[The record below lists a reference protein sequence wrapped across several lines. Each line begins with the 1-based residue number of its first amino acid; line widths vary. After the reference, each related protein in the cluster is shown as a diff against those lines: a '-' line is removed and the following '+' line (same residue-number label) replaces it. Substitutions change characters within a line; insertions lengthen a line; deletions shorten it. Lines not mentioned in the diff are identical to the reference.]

1 MATENKLGGKIT
13 TLRES
18 LHLTQDELALRCNCT
33 PEVIRDLEDGKM
45 APSLAPLIKITR
57 ALGVRLGTLM
67 DDDEALGPVYVKA
80 DEIEEATRATSLE
93 TISDAGDLRF
103 FSLAEGRP
111 SRHMDPFIITI
122 EPSGETDHVL
132 SQHEGEEFL
141 YGMEGC
147 VEIEYGK
154 EIFVLHPGESIYY
167 DSIVPHQVRAHDGQ
181 SATFLAVVYT
191 PIEGGIMETDNEYK
205 GEPGSPDYK
214 LHSELTIGR
223 YFRNQVAI
231 DPDHEF
237 VVYPDRDLRWTYKD
251 FDERTDNLARGLL
264 AIGMKPGDHLGV
276 WARNIPDWLTFMY
289 ATAKVGIVMVTV
301 NPVYKSHELDY
312 VLKQSDMKALCVI
325 DAYRDVDYLSIIR
338 ELVPESL
345 TQQRG
350 HLDSENYPMLE
361 NLIYMGP
368 EKHRG
373 FYSVPELILLGEYLP
388 DDALPDAEAQFDN
401 NDVVMMQYTSG
412 TTGFPKGVMLTH
424 RNILNNGFYIG
435 EGQKLTPDDR
445 VVLPVPFFHC
455 FGCVLGVMANLTHRS
470 TMIIVEDFNASLVLQ
485 AIHKERATAVYG
497 VPTMFIAELN
507 HPDFDQ
513 YDLTSLRTG
522 IMAGSPC
529 PPETMREVMDK
540 MHMTE
545 ITICYGLTETSPV
558 FTQTTVD
565 DDIEHKCETVG
576 RKHEPVLVKIVDP
589 DTGRVCGV
597 GEPGELCC
605 KGYNVM
611 KGYYKMPEE
620 TAKVID
626 EEGYLHSG
634 DLGTVDEDGYYRVTG
649 RVKDMIIRGGE
660 NVYPLE
666 IENFLLT
673 MPGVLDAQVVGIP
686 DERLGEIVGAF
697 VRTRPGYED
706 MTEEDVR
713 AFAIPRIARYK
724 VPKRVFF
731 IDEFP
736 MTPSMKVQKFKL
748 REMAEEFVA
757 AGK

>member
-1 MATENKLGGKIT
+1 MCYPGSSPVFHAPCSRDPMN
-13 TLRES
+13 REM
-18 LHLTQDELALRCNCT
+18 
-33 PEVIRDLEDGKM
+33 PP
-45 APSLAPLIKITR
+45 PSLTLLDPSEREDHMPEKTAP
-57 ALGVRLGTLM
+57 V
-67 DDDEALGPVYVKA
+67 P
-80 DEIEEATRATSLE
+80 
-93 TISDAGDLRF
+93 GD
-103 FSLAEGRP
+103 SHYP
-111 SRHMDPFIITI
+111 
-122 EPSGETDHVL
+122 
-132 SQHEGEEFL
+132 
-141 YGMEGC
+141 
-147 VEIEYGK
+147 
-154 EIFVLHPGESIYY
+154 
-167 DSIVPHQVRAHDGQ
+167 
-181 SATFLAVVYT
+181 
-191 PIEGGIMETDNEYK
+191 
-205 GEPGSPDYK
+205 
-214 LHSELTIGR
+214 LHSEKTIGL
-223 YFRNQVAI
+223 YFRDQVAE

-237 VVYPDRDLRWTYKD
+237 VVYPDRDLRWTYGA

-289 ATAKVGIVMVTV
+289 ATAKIGVVMVTV

-312 VLKQSDMKALCVI
+312 VLKASDMKALCVI
-325 DAYRDVDYLSIIR
+325 DAYRDVDYLRIIR
-338 ELVPESL
+338 DLVPESL

-350 HLDSENYPMLE
+350 HLESEAYPRLK

-373 FYSVPELILLGEYLP
+373 FYSVPELVLLGSHLP
-388 DDALPDAEAQFDN
+388 PSALTEAETRFDN

-435 EGQKLTPDDR
+435 EGQKLGAHDR
-445 VVLPVPFFHC
+445 VTLPVPFFHC
-455 FGCVLGVMANLTHRS
+455 FGCVLGVLANLTHRS
-470 TMIIVEDFNASLVLQ
+470 TMVIVEEFDPSLVLQ
-485 AIHKERATAVYG
+485 AIHKERATSVYG
-497 VPTMFIAELN
+497 VPTMFIGLLN
-507 HPDFDQ
+507 HPDFDEF
-513 YDLTSLRTG
+513 DLTSLRTG

-540 MHMTE
+540 MYMKE

-558 FTQTTVD
+558 FTQTSAD

-576 RKHEPVLVKIVDP
+576 QAHPPVDVRVVDP
-589 DTGRVCGV
+589 ADGHVCEP

-611 KGYYKMPEE
+611 KGYYQMPEE
-620 TAKVID
+620 TARAID
-626 EEGYLHSG
+626 KDGYLHSG

-649 RVKDMIIRGGE
+649 RIKDMIIRGGE

-666 IENFLLT
+666 VENFLLT
-673 MPGVLDAQVVGIP
+673 MPGVLDAQVIGIP
-686 DERLGEIVGAF
+686 DKKLGELVGAF
-697 VRTRPGYED
+697 VRVRPGHED

-731 IDEFP
+731 VDDFP

-748 REMAEEFVA
+748 RDMAEEMVE
-757 AGK
+757 AGKERFRL

>member
-1 MATENKLGGKIT
+1 
-13 TLRES
+13 
-18 LHLTQDELALRCNCT
+18 
-33 PEVIRDLEDGKM
+33 
-45 APSLAPLIKITR
+45 
-57 ALGVRLGTLM
+57 
-67 DDDEALGPVYVKA
+67 
-80 DEIEEATRATSLE
+80 
-93 TISDAGDLRF
+93 
-103 FSLAEGRP
+103 
-111 SRHMDPFIITI
+111 
-122 EPSGETDHVL
+122 
-132 SQHEGEEFL
+132 
-141 YGMEGC
+141 
-147 VEIEYGK
+147 
-154 EIFVLHPGESIYY
+154 
-167 DSIVPHQVRAHDGQ
+167 
-181 SATFLAVVYT
+181 
-191 PIEGGIMETDNEYK
+191 METDNEYK

-312 VLKQSDMKALCVI
+312 VLKASDMKALCVI

-350 HLDSENYPMLE
+350 HLESENYPMLE

-697 VRTRPGYED
+697 IRTRPGYED

-748 REMAEEFVA
+748 REMAEEFVK